1 LHTLPLSLHSDPSV
15 WQSSSYVIWASD
27 DIVLPV
33 ANIDFMID
41 IANVFNLMM
50 YRSSLINSPMDVVS
64 IESSMTY
71 SEQGHNDEVS
81 LVTYTF
87 PQITYLNMAI
97 EVISNL
103 YLTTALNVQFPLFLN
118 PLPWTFSFSLG
129 KG

>member
-1 LHTLPLSLHSDPSV
+1 
-15 WQSSSYVIWASD
+15 
-27 DIVLPV
+27 
-33 ANIDFMID
+33 
-41 IANVFNLMM
+41 MM